1 MKQVGR
7 YEIIEELGQGAMGA
21 VYKARDPMMDR
32 VVAVKTIL
40 ASALTGPLA
49 ADYRER
55 FFREAR
61 AAGRLA
67 HPGIVTV
74 YDVSEQDG
82 TPFLVMELIEGRT
95 LEKILGSGERFDTE
109 RVMELGQQLA
119 EALDYA
125 HKGGVIHRDIKPANI
140 MVTADGRPKI
150 TDFGV
155 AKLTAAQVTTT
166 GQLLGTPAFMAPEQ
180 FTGAPIDGRADLFAL
195 GVMLYWLATGDR
207 PFTGETLMAMS
218 YKIVH
223 TEPVP
228 PRKINPAI
236 PRDLENVIMKCME
249 KDPAE
254 RYQNGEALAR
264 DLRTMREG
272 RALDTLN
279 RERMEHSIDKTALTA
294 APQPPEADAGEDS
307 MDSAETVA
315 VLQPRPR
322 AGSGSPAGI
331 RAGATAPRGT
341 VAAPQQTVSA
351 PAPEAEHSKR
361 RMLLMIAAIVIVAL
375 LVAAVLKKRAPE
387 VPPQDQAQ
395 QQAQLTPQPGSNAAN
410 VQVLPPP
417 VQVPAPPVGF
427 GEPPEVRKAR
437 ADAEKAVEE
446 SRKESAAVTAK
457 RPAGLQLEFTATE
470 RAMLVLTPDAGP
482 AASYQMQPGNSVT
495 AKAENEMKL
504 FVDNAG
510 AIQWKLNG
518 KTQLA
523 LGAARKP
530 ASLRITAAG
539 VETLWAGNA
548 ALAKR
553 LGKALGP
560 LKSME
565 GKTAGPDSANV
576 ARGLQQELKA
586 NFVRLRIETRGIPL
600 NVELAVSM
608 DGQMILQRPATPAA
622 VGEAGAQRM
631 EEFRVIPQGRHE
643 FQVRVGRSETRM
655 GLTKSVTGEFAAGQM
670 RVLLIQFAHES
681 SGRGERIQNRLVVE
695 LR

>member
-74 YDVSEQDG
+74 YDVSEQEG

-95 LEKILGSGERFDTE
+95 LEKILESGERFDTE

-155 AKLTAAQVTTT
+155 AKLTASQMTST
-166 GQLLGTPAFMAPEQ
+166 GQMMGTPAFMAPEQ

-236 PRDLENVIMKCME
+236 PRDLENVILKCME
-249 KDPAE
+249 KDPAA
-254 RYQNGEALAR
+254 RYPNGEALAR
-264 DLRTMREG
+264 DLRAVRAG
-272 RALDTLN
+272 RSLDTLH
-279 RERMEHSIDKTALTA
+279 RERAGRETEKTALVGTQPMPSEIA
-294 APQPPEADAGEDS
+294 AED
-307 MDSAETVA
+307 MDTAETVA
-315 VLQPRPR
+315 VLQPKSRTGGP
-322 AGSGSPAGI
+322 AASGQRKPQA
-331 RAGATAPRGT
+331 T
-341 VAAPQQTVSA
+341 VAAPQPMLSA
-351 PAPEAEHSKR
+351 SPGSSRQAGWKIWLMVAALVIVVLGVTAVMKR
-361 RMLLMIAAIVIVAL
+361 RESAS
-375 LVAAVLKKRAPE
+375 VLPTN
-387 VPPQDQAQ
+387 QTQ
-395 QQAQLTPQPGSNAAN
+395 QQTTPGPQSGNSAASGQL
-410 VQVLPPP
+410 
-417 VQVPAPPVGF
+417 PAPPAQPVA
-427 GEPPEVRKAR
+427 PPDISKVQEDVAKA
-437 ADAEKAVEE
+437 AKAAEE
-446 SRKESAAVTAK
+446 SKKESARIAAETKKQAAEQ
-457 RPAGLQLEFTATE
+457 RPSGLKLEFSATE
-470 RAMLVLTPDAGP
+470 RANVVLTEEGKPP
-482 AASYQMQPGNSVT
+482 AAYQLQPGTSVT
-495 AKAENEMKL
+495 AAAENEVKI
-504 FVDNAG
+504 VTDNAG
-510 AIQWKLNG
+510 AIHWKLNG
-518 KTQLA
+518 KEQA
-523 LGAARKP
+523 PLGTERKGI
-530 ASLRITAAG
+530 SVRITAAG
-539 VETLWAGNA
+539 AEPLWTGNPASKSKVFGMPLGAGLGATGAQEELGVVDPARVRSDVNKQLSTTMTL
-548 ALAKR
+548 
-553 LGKALGP
+553 
-560 LKSME
+560 LK
-565 GKTAGPDSANV
+565 
-576 ARGLQQELKA
+576 
-586 NFVRLRIETRGIPL
+586 IETRVP
-600 NVELAVSM
+600 AVLEVMVLM
-608 DGQMILQRPATPAA
+608 DGKPLFRRGTIKKTAA
-622 VGEAGAQRM
+622 GVEVERGAVARW
-631 EEFRVIPQGRHE
+631 VPPGKHE
-643 FQVRVGRSETRM
+643 FAVLVLRPEARGRWTQSA
-655 GLTKSVTGEFAAGQM
+655 SGEFVAGQPRTLHIEM
-670 RVLLIQFAHES
+670 VTL
-681 SGRGERIQNRLVVE
+681 NRLSVE

>member
-32 VVAVKTIL
+32 VVALKTIL

-74 YDVSEQDG
+74 YDVSEQEG

-95 LEKILGSGERFDTE
+95 LEKILESGERFDTE
-109 RVMELGQQLA
+109 RVIELGQQLA

-140 MVTADGRPKI
+140 MITADGCPKI

-236 PRDLENVIMKCME
+236 PRDLENVILQCME

-254 RYQNGEALAR
+254 RYQSGEALAR

-279 RERMEHSIDKTALTA
+279 RERMRRAASVEKTALAA
-294 APQPPEADAGEDS
+294 APPQAETDAGEDA
-307 MDSAETVA
+307 MDSAETVG
-315 VLQPRPR
+315 VLQPRAR
-322 AGSGSPAGI
+322 AGSVSSATI
-331 RAGATAPRGT
+331 RAGAAAPRGT
-341 VAAPQQTVSA
+341 VAAPQKTVSKA
-351 PAPEAEHSKR
+351 AREAEHAKR
-361 RMLLMIAAIVIVAL
+361 RMWLMIAAIIVVAL
-375 LVAAVLKKRAPE
+375 FAVAALKKRGPG

-395 QQAQLTPQPGSNAAN
+395 QPTGQQPGGGATSVQAPAA
-410 VQVLPPP
+410 PA
-417 VQVPAPPVGF
+417 QVPAPSAVGR
-427 GEPPEVRKAR
+427 EPPEIQKAR
-437 ADAEKAVEE
+437 ADVEKAAEE
-446 SRKESAAVTAK
+446 SRRESAGAVAK
-457 RPAGLQLEFTATE
+457 HPEGLQLEFTATE
-470 RAMLVLTPDAGP
+470 RAMVVLTPDSAP
-482 AASYQMQPGNSVT
+482 ASSYQMQPGNSVS
-495 AKAENEMKL
+495 AKANNEMKL
-504 FVDNAG
+504 FTDNAG
-510 AIQWKLNG
+510 ALQWKLNG
-518 KTQLA
+518 KPQPP
-523 LGAARKP
+523 LGTVRTA

-565 GKTAGPDSANV
+565 GRTAGPDA
-576 ARGLQQELKA
+576 ARVPQGLQQELKA
-586 NFVRLRIETRGIPL
+586 HLVRLKIETRGIPSNL
-600 NVELAVSM
+600 DLVVYM
-608 DGQMILQRPATPAA
+608 DGQLLLRRAAAKGTP
-622 VGEAGAQRM
+622 EAGQQRM
-631 EEFRVIPQGRHE
+631 EEDRVIPPGGHE

-655 GLTKSVTGEFAAGQM
+655 GLMQSVKGEFAAGQM
-670 RVLLIQFAHES
+670 RVLLIQLAHES
-681 SGRGERIQNRLVVE
+681 GGRGERIQNRLVVE

>member
-74 YDVSEQDG
+74 YDVSEQEG

-95 LEKILGSGERFDTE
+95 LEKILESGERFDTK

-125 HKGGVIHRDIKPANI
+125 HKGGVIHWDIKPANI

-180 FTGAPIDGRADLFAL
+180 FTGSPLDGRADLFAL

-279 RERMEHSIDKTALTA
+279 RERMGRSIDKTALAA
-294 APQPPEADAGEDS
+294 APQPPEADVVEDS

-322 AGSGSPAGI
+322 AGSGSAAGI
-331 RAGATAPRGT
+331 RAGVAAPRGT
-341 VAAPQQTVSA
+341 MAAPQGTVSSA
-351 PAPEAEHSKR
+351 ATEAEHAKR
-361 RMLLMIAAIVIVAL
+361 RMWLLIAAIVIVAL
-375 LVAAVLKKRAPE
+375 LAAAVLKKRAPE

-395 QQAQLTPQPGSNAAN
+395 QQAQPTPQPGSNAAN
-410 VQVLPPP
+410 VQALPPP
-417 VQVPAPPVGF
+417 VQVPAPPMGL

-437 ADAEKAVEE
+437 ADAEKAAEE
-446 SRKESAAVTAK
+446 SRKESAALTAK
-457 RPAGLQLEFTATE
+457 HPRRVTTGIHRHGARHARAHARCRAGSLL
-470 RAMLVLTPDAGP
+470 PDAAGKQRDRKSRRRDETFHRQCP
-482 AASYQMQPGNSVT
+482 RNPMEKERQNA
-495 AKAENEMKL
+495 
-504 FVDNAG
+504 AG
-510 AIQWKLNG
+510 AGRRPHASESAHHRGWSRDPVGGECGPCQEAGQSAGANEVHGGKNG
-518 KTQLA
+518 RPRFRERR
-523 LGAARKP
+523 AR
-530 ASLRITAAG
+530 TAAG
-539 VETLWAGNA
+539 TESQFCA
-548 ALAKR
+548 AK
-553 LGKALGP
+553 
-560 LKSME
+560 
-565 GKTAGPDSANV
+565 N
-576 ARGLQQELKA
+576 
-586 NFVRLRIETRGIPL
+586 
-600 NVELAVSM
+600 
-608 DGQMILQRPATPAA
+608 
-622 VGEAGAQRM
+622 
-631 EEFRVIPQGRHE
+631 
-643 FQVRVGRSETRM
+643 
-655 GLTKSVTGEFAAGQM
+655 
-670 RVLLIQFAHES
+670 
-681 SGRGERIQNRLVVE
+681 
-695 LR
+695 